1 MKPTQLQKMASVA
14 KQQIMLRKHCNGEY
28 KGTRRNLAVFED
40 VCDLTDQERVAIIEE
55 PVMNYHIQRLMW
67 DEISKLK
74 PKMIKVTSQFSKY
87 FYSESVKWDE
97 LYDELPEDATVG
109 EFDSIPVEIDDTIEN
124 KFYELVY

>member
-1 MKPTQLQKMASVA
+1 MTLKEHFKQGYELFGPEAMQLFNRFVS
-14 KQQIMLRKHCNGEY
+14 GEIDWD
-28 KGTRRNLAVFED
+28 TLM
-40 VCDLTDQERVAIIEE
+40 THIEE
-55 PVMNYHIQRLMW
+55 PVINYRIQRLMW

-74 PKMIKVTSQFSKY
+74 PKMIKITSQFAKY